1 MITRL
6 LNPNRTLPLIIEPDP
21 GNGHVSDPN
30 LISTYRENA
39 HYIDQ
44 KLLENGAILFRGFSI
59 NTPSAFARFA
69 RSASRDLLECVEE
82 NVPRTK
88 LTAGV
93 YTSTEY
99 PREYAISMHSEYSYS
114 HKWPGKLLFCCI
126 IPPKEGGETPI
137 ADNRAVLGALD
148 PGIVEEFTRK
158 QVKYLRNLHGS
169 QGFGLS
175 WQTAFQTQ
183 DRSVVEDYCRKTSI
197 SFSWKANNGLS
208 LSQTLAGV
216 VTHPATGEQAWFNQ
230 APQFHPSDYPP
241 ALYESILAVYKT
253 EEDGL
258 PQNVCFG
265 DDTPIDAAMLND
277 IRETMQKQAVTFSW
291 QEGDVLMLD
300 NVLVCHGRMPFVGP
314 RKILVSMSENYD
326 KETAKLS

>member
-6 LNPNRTLPLIIEPDP
+6 LDPSRKLPLIIEPDQK
-21 GNGHVSDPN
+21 NDELAHPN
-30 LISTYRENA
+30 LVTTYQENA
-39 HYIDQ
+39 ACIEQ
-44 KLLENGAILFRGFSI
+44 KLLENGAILFRGFSV

-69 RSASRDLLECVEE
+69 RSASPSLLDCVEE
-82 NVPRTK
+82 NVPRTR

-99 PREYAISMHSEYSYS
+99 PPEYTISMHSEYSYS
-114 HKWPGKLLFCCI
+114 HSWPNKLLFCCI
-126 IPPKEGGETPI
+126 IPPQEGGETPI
-137 ADNRAVLGALD
+137 ADNRAVLRALD
-148 PGIVEEFTRK
+148 PAIVEEFSRK

-183 DRSVVEDYCRKTSI
+183 DRAVVEEYCRKTAI
-197 SFSWKANNGLS
+197 TFVWGGNNGLS
-208 LSQTLAGV
+208 LSQTLTGV
-216 VTHPATGEQAWFNQ
+216 VTHPRTGEQAWFNQ

-241 ALYESILAVYKT
+241 AIYESLVSVYER
-253 EEDGL
+253 EEEEL

-265 DDTPIDAAMLND
+265 DDTPMDVAMLD
-277 IRETMQKQAVTFSW
+277 HIRQTMQKEAVAFPW

-300 NVLVCHGRMPFVGP
+300 NVLVCHGRRPFVGP
-314 RKILVSMSENYD
+314 RKILVAMSENYD
-326 KETAKLS
+326 KETVRLS